1 MTTRRKP
8 ALPLALLPLLALAGC
23 GHLIRPD
30 LAPNWHGFDFAH
42 PPCRLSARLEP
53 ASDQAVLRYLGA
65 GGLYVEWQG
74 SALLMSPFFSNPGVF
89 RAQLGGLSSDAD
101 AVRRGLDGMD
111 LSRVRAIAAGHSHY
125 DHLGDLPSV
134 AETYAPAARI
144 YVNQAGFNA
153 LAPLAP
159 LAGRVAS
166 LEGPEGEAWIWLRD
180 PDANRLPIRFHKVA
194 SEHAPQFWHYHF
206 AAGGIDAPWR
216 EDWRHRRLRDLHA
229 GQTFAF
235 VIDLMAPDLSTVRF
249 RMYYQDAANPEEK
262 GFPDFAD
269 LGPERFDLA
278 VLCMASYQFVHRHP
292 ESILGHLQPRHVL
305 VTHYEDFFSDTR
317 KSVRFVFP
325 LTSGAADRFL
335 VRTKTALAGWARK
348 GPEGTVCGPSSQ
360 DFTMPMPGE
369 WMRFAVPAGTPTTRS
384 NSDV

>member
-1 MTTRRKP
+1 MIARRKSAFSLI
-8 ALPLALLPLLALAGC
+8 ALAALTALAGC

-30 LAPNWHGFDFAH
+30 LAPNWNGFDFAR
-42 PPCRLSARLEP
+42 PPCRLSPRP
-53 ASDQAVLRYLGA
+53 APAANEAVLRYLGA

-74 SALLMSPFFSNPGVF
+74 SALLMSPFFSHRGAL
-89 RAQLGGLSSDAD
+89 RAQSGRLSSDEEAI
-101 AVRRGLDGMD
+101 RRGLGGMD

-125 DHLGDLPSV
+125 DHLGDLPAV
-134 AETYAPAARI
+134 AEAYAPGARI

-166 LEGPEGEAWIWLRD
+166 LEGEEGKGWIWLRE
-180 PDANRLPIRFHKVA
+180 ANGNRLPIRFHKVA

-206 AAGGIDAPWR
+206 AAGEIASPWT
-216 EDWRHRRLRDLHA
+216 EGWQHHRMRDLHA

-235 VIDLMAPDLSTVRF
+235 VIDLMSQDLSTVRF

-262 GFPDFAD
+262 GFPNFGE
-269 LGPERFDLA
+269 LGPHGFDLA
-278 VLCMASYQFVHRHP
+278 VLCMASYPFVHRHP

-305 VTHYEDFFSDTR
+305 VTHYEDFFRDTR
-317 KSVRFVFP
+317 KPVRFVFP

-335 VRTKTALAGWARK
+335 VRTRAALAGGETK
-348 GPEGTVCGPSSQ
+348 GPEGTVCGPSGPA
-360 DFTMPMPGE
+360 FTMPMPGE
-369 WMRFAVPAGTPTTRS
+369 WIRFEVPE
-384 NSDV
+384 